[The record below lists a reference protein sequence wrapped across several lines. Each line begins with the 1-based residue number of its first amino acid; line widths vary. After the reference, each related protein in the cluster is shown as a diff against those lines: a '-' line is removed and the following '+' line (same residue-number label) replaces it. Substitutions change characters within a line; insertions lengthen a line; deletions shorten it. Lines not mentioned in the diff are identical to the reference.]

1 MCDETATARSCAG
14 RCTRRTCPRWTCAR
28 FASRWQL
35 PGPSTGLGVCREMRA
50 ETYFQKRAMFFRRS
64 RRARARHCSHHGSSP
79 WLRDAE
85 IFGQGLDEQPCC
97 REHNPRHEQGRAR
110 KQQEIVEDS
119 GHHIPHAHGP
129 TLCRR
134 ARAAADV
141 MGIPP
146 TLRFTLDVSIGSP
159 PNSLFLD
166 DYVPVRFLTPDVGR
180 VINPVLSA
188 RLRDAPRCAHSRHM
202 HSS

>member
-1 MCDETATARSCAG
+1 M
-14 RCTRRTCPRWTCAR
+14 
-28 FASRWQL
+28 
-35 PGPSTGLGVCREMRA
+35 
-50 ETYFQKRAMFFRRS
+50 
-64 RRARARHCSHHGSSP
+64 SS
-79 WLRDAE
+79 L
-85 IFGQGLDEQPCC
+85 LNEQPCC

-110 KQQEIVEDS
+110 KKQEVVQDS
-119 GHHIPHAHGP
+119 GHHIPLRTAPCTADVPGP
-129 TLCRR
+129 
-134 ARAAADV
+134 AADV